1 MLAVRDAVHFPG
13 LINTLLVVR
22 EPSVIALRKAGQSD
36 QRVLVLSQNDMAIED
51 PTAADLAQIGILSE
65 IVQAVPLPDTSLR
78 VALRGVYRARAKKV
92 VARGGCFYADCEELK
107 EIPAKGDETEAL
119 ARIAIESF
127 TRVVERNDQIP
138 PESLEG
144 VVHAGSPGRLA
155 DTILHHLPIKPDE
168 KQLLMEE
175 LDQAARLEATV
186 RVLHREEQ
194 ILDLRG
200 MIHDRVER
208 ELGDSQREY
217 YLREQLRVIQAELQQ
232 REDRLGE
239 GEDYREK
246 IARAQ
251 MPPDAEDRALA
262 ELSRLERSAAASP
275 EGMVIRNYLDVLV
288 ALPWS
293 RKTEDRLD
301 IAEAKRLLDDRHL
314 GLDDVKD
321 RILDFLAVRQLRGD
335 SLGSILCFVGP
346 PGVGKT
352 SIGRSIAD
360 AMGRKFFRVALGGVR
375 DEGEIRGHRKTYV
388 GSMPGRIIQGLRDCG
403 SRNPVIVLDEIDKLG
418 QGQGGDPMSA
428 LLEALDPEQN
438 RHFSDHYVETPF
450 DLGDVIFIAT
460 GNLQENVPGP
470 LRDRMEIVSFR
481 GYTEEERLEI
491 ARKYLLAD
499 ARDESGLTEKQ
510 FSIEAEALLS
520 LVREHT
526 REAGVRDLRRKL
538 DRVTRKAARRIAE
551 GSAKKVNIT
560 TKDLIEILGHPR
572 WSGPQ
577 TWAGQS
583 VGVAWGLVVSEL
595 GGGIIPV
602 EAVLLEPAGERP
614 EIRLT
619 GNLGDVMKESAFAA
633 VTYLQ
638 SHMSK
643 SLDKDVHI
651 HVPEGAV
658 PKDGPSAGVTML
670 LALASAVAQEPV
682 KKGFAATGEISLSGR
697 ILPVGG
703 VRDKLIAAAAAGITD
718 VLVPFENETDL
729 DDLPKSARE
738 RLKIHL
744 IRHASEAL
752 ELALKSKAFDQA
764 PNARNA

>member
-1 MLAVRDAVHFPG
+1 
-13 LINTLLVVR
+13 
-22 EPSVIALRKAGQSD
+22 
-36 QRVLVLSQNDMAIED
+36 
-51 PTAADLAQIGILSE
+51 
-65 IVQAVPLPDTSLR
+65 
-78 VALRGVYRARAKKV
+78 
-92 VARGGCFYADCEELK
+92 
-107 EIPAKGDETEAL
+107 
-119 ARIAIESF
+119 
-127 TRVVERNDQIP
+127 
-138 PESLEG
+138 
-144 VVHAGSPGRLA
+144 
-155 DTILHHLPIKPDE
+155 
-168 KQLLMEE
+168 
-175 LDQAARLEATV
+175 
-186 RVLHREEQ
+186 
-194 ILDLRG
+194 
-200 MIHDRVER
+200 
-208 ELGDSQREY
+208 
-217 YLREQLRVIQAELQQ
+217 
-232 REDRLGE
+232 
-239 GEDYREK
+239 
-246 IARAQ
+246 
-251 MPPDAEDRALA
+251 
-262 ELSRLERSAAASP
+262 
-275 EGMVIRNYLDVLV
+275 
-288 ALPWS
+288 
-293 RKTEDRLD
+293 
-301 IAEAKRLLDDRHL
+301 
-314 GLDDVKD
+314 
-321 RILDFLAVRQLRGD
+321 
-335 SLGSILCFVGP
+335 
-346 PGVGKT
+346 
-352 SIGRSIAD
+352 
-360 AMGRKFFRVALGGVR
+360 
-375 DEGEIRGHRKTYV
+375 
-388 GSMPGRIIQGLRDCG
+388 
-403 SRNPVIVLDEIDKLG
+403 
-418 QGQGGDPMSA
+418 MSA